1 MNSQGLWMSA
11 KTSVSPNDHKFPE
24 ALGKVLLYL
33 DWVPKPITGA
43 RRARTMEPTR
53 WSTQRHVTR
62 FFLPTAWLGKYGTL
76 LGGRKKEEKKKE
88 CMWGDHHVSCIFP
101 GRPHQLVLL
110 KECHLKEFLKR
121 QRFPAL
127 QCISTSLEASKRPIG
142 LR

>member
-1 MNSQGLWMSA
+1 MVHSETCN
-11 KTSVSPNDHKFPE
+11 
-24 ALGKVLLYL
+24 KVLPPNSMVGEVWDLAGRE
-33 DWVPKPITGA
+33 KK
-43 RRARTMEPTR
+43 RR
-53 WSTQRHVTR
+53 
-62 FFLPTAWLGKYGTL
+62 K
-76 LGGRKKEEKKKE
+76 KKKE

-127 QCISTSLEASKRPIG
+127 QCISTSLEASERPIG